1 MELRTQVKKINLTS
15 KENSLVLEISDEKLG
30 EKLPELKKFIGEFI
44 NIQIIPEIYSYQVEI
59 DEEGHP
65 IVSWKL
71 LQDGSVEIERNEQLN
86 LLEATKARKEMRKVL
101 WSTVDEFIKECP
113 VIEHINVINPK
124 DVLDRLKQGE
134 DFSSI
139 ASDYG
144 LSDSELV
151 TQLDEVRQYYLP
163 VADEWINNGRKFEF
177 AEGNDKNND
186 NSNDDEEWYKSF
198 KITLGVIIKWYWNIY
213 YW

>member
-86 LLEATKARKEMRKVL
+86 LLGTSKMRKEMRKVQR
-101 WSTVDEFIKECP
+101 STVDEFIAECP

-163 VADEWINNGRKFEF
+163 VADAWINSGRNFEF
-177 AEGNDKNND
+177 ADEDKNND
-186 NSNDDEEWYKSF
+186 NSNDGE
-198 KITLGVIIKWYWNIY
+198 N
-213 YW
+213 

>member
-15 KENSLVLEISDEKLG
+15 KENSLVLEISDNMLG
-30 EKLPELKKFIGEFI
+30 EKLPELKKFIGEVI
-44 NIQIIPEIYSYQVEI
+44 NIQIIPEVYSYQVEL

-65 IVSWKL
+65 ILSWKM
-71 LQDGSVEIERNEQLN
+71 LQDGSVETERNEQLN
-86 LLEATKARKEMRKVL
+86 LLGSTKTRKEMRKVL
-101 WSTVDEFIKECP
+101 RTTVDEFIQECP
-113 VIEHINVINPK
+113 VIEHINGINPK

-163 VADEWINNGRKFEF
+163 VADAWVKNGRKFEF
-177 AEGNDKNND
+177 IDEDKNND
-186 NSNDDEEWYKSF
+186 NSNDDE
-198 KITLGVIIKWYWNIY
+198 N
-213 YW
+213 

>member
-44 NIQIIPEIYSYQVEI
+44 NIKIIPEIYSYQVEI

-65 IVSWKL
+65 IVSWKM

-86 LLEATKARKEMRKVL
+86 LLGTSKMRKEMLKVQRA
-101 WSTVDEFIKECP
+101 TVDEFIAECP
-113 VIEHINVINPK
+113 VIKHINDINPK

-151 TQLDEVRQYYLP
+151 TQLDDVRQYYLP
-163 VADEWINNGRKFEF
+163 VADAWVKNDRKFEF
-177 AEGNDKNND
+177 VDEDKNND
-186 NSNDDEEWYKSF
+186 NSNDDE
-198 KITLGVIIKWYWNIY
+198 N
-213 YW
+213 

>member
-15 KENSLVLEISDEKLG
+15 KENSLVLEISDNMLG

-86 LLEATKARKEMRKVL
+86 LLGTSKMRKEMRKVQR
-101 WSTVDEFIKECP
+101 STVDEFIAECP

-163 VADEWINNGRKFEF
+163 VADAWINSGRKFEF
-177 AEGNDKNND
+177 ADEDKNND
-186 NSNDDEEWYKSF
+186 NSNDGE
-198 KITLGVIIKWYWNIY
+198 N
-213 YW
+213 

>member
-1 MELRTQVKKINLTS
+1 M
-15 KENSLVLEISDEKLG
+15 LEISDEKLG

-59 DEEGHP
+59 DEDGHP
-65 IVSWKL
+65 IVSWQL

-86 LLEATKARKEMRKVL
+86 LLGTSKTRKEMRKVQRA
-101 WSTVDEFIKECP
+101 TVDEFIAECP
-113 VIEHINVINPK
+113 VIEHINDINPK

-163 VADEWINNGRKFEF
+163 VADAWVKNDRKFEF
-177 AEGNDKNND
+177 ADEDKNND
-186 NSNDDEEWYKSF
+186 NSNDSE
-198 KITLGVIIKWYWNIY
+198 N
-213 YW
+213 

>member
-1 MELRTQVKKINLTS
+1 M
-15 KENSLVLEISDEKLG
+15 
-30 EKLPELKKFIGEFI
+30 
-44 NIQIIPEIYSYQVEI
+44 
-59 DEEGHP
+59 
-65 IVSWKL
+65 
-71 LQDGSVEIERNEQLN
+71 
-86 LLEATKARKEMRKVL
+86 
-101 WSTVDEFIKECP
+101 
-113 VIEHINVINPK
+113 
-124 DVLDRLKQGE
+124 LDRLKQGE

-186 NSNDDEEWYKSF
+186 NSNDDEE
-198 KITLGVIIKWYWNIY
+198 
-213 YW
+213 

>member
-86 LLEATKARKEMRKVL
+86 LLGTSKMRKEMRKVQR
-101 WSTVDEFIKECP
+101 STVDEFIAECP

-151 TQLDEVRQYYLP
+151 TQLDDVRQYYLP
-163 VADEWINNGRKFEF
+163 VADAWVKNGRKFEF
-177 AEGNDKNND
+177 IDEDKNND
-186 NSNDDEEWYKSF
+186 SSNDGE
-198 KITLGVIIKWYWNIY
+198 N
-213 YW
+213 

>member
-30 EKLPELKKFIGEFI
+30 EKLSELKKFIGEFI

-86 LLEATKARKEMRKVL
+86 FLGTSKMRKEMRKVQR
-101 WSTVDEFIKECP
+101 STVDEFIAECP

-163 VADEWINNGRKFEF
+163 VADAWVKNGRKFEF
-177 AEGNDKNND
+177 IDEDKNND
-186 NSNDDEEWYKSF
+186 NSNDDE
-198 KITLGVIIKWYWNIY
+198 N
-213 YW
+213 

>member
-86 LLEATKARKEMRKVL
+86 LLGTSKMRKEMRKVQRA
-101 WSTVDEFIKECP
+101 TVDEFIAECP
-113 VIEHINVINPK
+113 VIEYINVINPK
-124 DVLDRLKQGE
+124 DVLDRLKKGE

-163 VADEWINNGRKFEF
+163 VADAWVKNGRKFEF
-177 AEGNDKNND
+177 IDEDKNND
-186 NSNDDEEWYKSF
+186 NSNDDE
-198 KITLGVIIKWYWNIY
+198 N
-213 YW
+213 

>member
-15 KENSLVLEISDEKLG
+15 KENSLVLEISDDLLG
-30 EKLPELKKFIGEFI
+30 EKLPELKKFIGEVV
-44 NIQIIPEIYSYQVEI
+44 NIQIIPEVYSYQVEL
-59 DEEGHP
+59 DEDGHP
-65 IVSWKL
+65 ISSWKM

-86 LLEATKARKEMRKVL
+86 LLGSTKTRKEMRKVL
-101 WSTVDEFIKECP
+101 RSTVDEFIKECP
-113 VIEHINVINPK
+113 VIEHINDINPK

-144 LSDSELV
+144 LSDAELV

-163 VADEWINNGRKFEF
+163 VADAWITNGRKF
-177 AEGNDKNND
+177 
-186 NSNDDEEWYKSF
+186 
-198 KITLGVIIKWYWNIY
+198 
-213 YW
+213 

>member
-15 KENSLVLEISDEKLG
+15 KENSLVLEISDEKLD

-59 DEEGHP
+59 NEEGHP
-65 IVSWKL
+65 IVSWKM

-86 LLEATKARKEMRKVL
+86 LLGTSKTRKEMRKVQR
-101 WSTVDEFIKECP
+101 STVDEFIAECP

-163 VADEWINNGRKFEF
+163 VADAWVKNGRKFEF
-177 AEGNDKNND
+177 IDEDKNND
-186 NSNDDEEWYKSF
+186 NSNDDE
-198 KITLGVIIKWYWNIY
+198 N
-213 YW
+213 